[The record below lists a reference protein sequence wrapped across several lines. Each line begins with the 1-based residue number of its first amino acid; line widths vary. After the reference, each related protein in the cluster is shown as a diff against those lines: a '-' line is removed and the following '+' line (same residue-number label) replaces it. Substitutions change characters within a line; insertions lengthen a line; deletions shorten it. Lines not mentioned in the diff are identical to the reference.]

1 VFGELDPGTGAGV
14 EVLTMHKAKG
24 LEFPVVV
31 LADLAGAPVSSAVT
45 LCERATGRLEFRL
58 PGAREVATPGW
69 DEAWE
74 REKLRRDAEEVR
86 LLYVAMTRARDHLVL
101 SWPEGKGGFLS
112 TLPDRLGVAAGVAA
126 QAEDLF
132 TIRAAD
138 LPAVGETDRLHRVDV
153 EAALGIARRRGGPD
167 LFAAPDAE
175 ESPAAPL
182 LRVTPATVLAGE
194 TEDEEHVGPTD
205 ERRPAAWSAAEFG
218 TFLHRCLEI
227 VDASA
232 DGARTVDTV
241 IARGEWPTP
250 GDDERDVLRS
260 ELTRILADPALAP
273 FLAAVADGRIER
285 ELPFIL
291 PHGSEWMSGTID
303 AVWEAED
310 GIVLV
315 DFKSGRRSIGADGR
329 PHARDEHVRQLSLY
343 ARALQDLA
351 WGPVREA
358 RLLYLGGRPV
368 HSVTV
373 SIPGA
378 VPAS

>member
-1 VFGELDPGTGAGV
+1 
-14 EVLTMHKAKG
+14 
-24 LEFPVVV
+24 
-31 LADLAGAPVSSAVT
+31 
-45 LCERATGRLEFRL
+45 
-58 PGAREVATPGW
+58 
-69 DEAWE
+69 
-74 REKLRRDAEEVR
+74 
-86 LLYVAMTRARDHLVL
+86 
-101 SWPEGKGGFLS
+101 
-112 TLPDRLGVAAGVAA
+112 
-126 QAEDLF
+126 
-132 TIRAAD
+132 
-138 LPAVGETDRLHRVDV
+138 VDV

-285 ELPFIL
+285 ELPFLL
-291 PHGSEWMSGTID
+291 PHGSEWMSSSTSRAG
-303 AVWEAED
+303 
-310 GIVLV
+310 
-315 DFKSGRRSIGADGR
+315 DGR
-329 PHARDEHVRQLSLY
+329 SARTGGPTPGTSTFASFRCTP
-343 ARALQDLA
+343 ARCRI
-351 WGPVREA
+351 WPGGPSA
-358 RLLYLGGRPV
+358 KPGSCTWAGGRSTP
-368 HSVTV
+368 
-373 SIPGA
+373 
-378 VPAS
+378 